1 MCELRITKRCSLKS
15 NSTAWFRPPYL
26 IRENLLSNPH
36 KCTRRRTPQTWY
48 KGTVSLP
55 PGNLVLA
62 VSFPVER
69 FLFRL
74 ITFAGSST
82 RIDHRIES
90 LKELNWIVGSA
101 PKLWLGL
108 PKEALA
114 HGNVLHASPDSS
126 RSGVWILTT
135 CSRWDSFE
143 NRHFAK

>member
-1 MCELRITKRCSLKS
+1 MAHRYS
-15 NSTAWFRPPYL
+15 P
-26 IRENLLSNPH
+26 LS
-36 KCTRRRTPQTWY
+36 
-48 KGTVSLP
+48 

-108 PKEALA
+108 PKEAHA
-114 HGNVLHASPDSS
+114 HGNVLYASPDSS
-126 RSGVWILTT
+126 RSGVWFLTAR
-135 CSRWDSFE
+135 SKGDGFE